1 MRYLQRRRTSNFG
14 KGFGDP
20 AFRDDDPM
28 TGVANL
34 FDIGLV
40 FIVGLLMTL
49 MGVFRM
55 QDLFDENS
63 KLTIVKQRESGE
75 MEILV
80 KDGTKLTA
88 TRVTREAAKGMGNRL
103 GVAYRLK
110 DGSLVY
116 VPDENKGQ

>member
-1 MRYLQRRRTSNFG
+1 MKYMQQRRTSRAR

-55 QDLFDENS
+55 QDLFDQNS
-63 KLTIVKQRESGE
+63 KLTIVKQRENGE

-80 KDGTKLTA
+80 KDGTKLSA
-88 TRVTREAAKGMGNRL
+88 TKVTKEAAKGMGSRL
-103 GVAYRLK
+103 GVAYKLK
-110 DGSLVY
+110 DGSMVY
-116 VPDENKGQ
+116 VPDENE

>member
-1 MRYLQRRRTSNFG
+1 MRYLQRKRIRQAG
-14 KGFGDP
+14 KAFGDP

-55 QDLFDENS
+55 QDLFDQQS

-80 KDGTKLTA
+80 KDGAKLTA
-88 TRVTREAAKGMGNRL
+88 TKVTREAAKGMGSRL

-110 DGSLVY
+110 DGSMVY
-116 VPDENKGQ
+116 VPDEKQ

>member
-1 MRYLQRRRTSNFG
+1 
-14 KGFGDP
+14 
-20 AFRDDDPM
+20 M

-55 QDLFDENS
+55 QELFDQNS

-80 KDGTKLTA
+80 KDGTKLSA
-88 TRVTREAAKGMGNRL
+88 TKVTREAAKGMGSRL

-110 DGSLVY
+110 DGSMVY
-116 VPDENKGQ
+116 VPDKGEGK

>member
-1 MRYLQRRRTSNFG
+1 MKYLQNRRSSRHGKAFG
-14 KGFGDP
+14 EP

-55 QDLFDENS
+55 QELFDQTS

-80 KDGTKLTA
+80 KDGMKLSATK
-88 TRVTREAAKGMGNRL
+88 VTREAAKGMGNRL

-110 DGSLVY
+110 DGSMVY
-116 VPDENKGQ
+116 VPDTEAGK